1 MSIDPVLE
9 AEYNNRVRVPESAA
23 IMARWQAASA
33 AYRASATSDLDLSYD
48 AGERH
53 KYDLFHPS
61 NGDPRAPLVIYIHGG
76 YWQRGDRKDYSFVA
90 RELNARGFAVA
101 IPSYPLCPD
110 VTVGTIITDMQK
122 CAIAIWQRSQQR
134 PVVVGHSAGGH
145 LAACLISTDWDK
157 IADVPRDLIRM
168 AYSISGVF
176 ELAPLVQ
183 TSLNAALKLDVDAAE
198 RASPLR
204 WPPPR
209 SAKSFV
215 TSVGGLES
223 GEFHRQS
230 LALAAKWRTAGVSAT
245 SVVVPDTNHFT
256 IVDEL
261 VRPGSDM
268 LAAITTMTQVS
279 VG

>member
-23 IMARWQAASA
+23 IMVRWQAASA
-33 AYRASATSDLDLSYD
+33 AYRASAKADLDLSYD
-48 AGERH
+48 VGERH
-53 KYDLFHPS
+53 KYDVFHPS
-61 NGDPRAPLVIYIHGG
+61 SADPRAPLVIYVHGG

-90 RELNARGFAVA
+90 REMNARGIAVA

-110 VTVGTIITDMQK
+110 VTVSNIIANLEVCTL
-122 CAIAIWQRSQQR
+122 ALWQRTQQR

-145 LAACLISTDWDK
+145 LAACLIGTDWDK
-157 IADVPRDLIRM
+157 IADVPRDLVRM

-176 ELAPLVQ
+176 DLAPLVQ
-183 TSLNAALKLDVDAAE
+183 TSLNVALKLDVDAAE
-198 RASPLR
+198 CASPSQWR
-204 WPPPR
+204 PPS
-209 SAKSFV
+209 SATRFV
-215 TSVGGLES
+215 ASVGGLES

-230 LALAAKWRTAGVSAT
+230 LALAAQWRVAGVDAT

-268 LAAITTMTQVS
+268 LAAITAMTRVCQ
-279 VG
+279 